1 MVEKV
6 GIRVLTVDDS
16 RTMQGMLRKALEG
29 AGYDVIQGGDG
40 VEGLEVL
47 EAADPTPNAI
57 ITDINMPRMD
67 GFEFIEAVRALEQYK
82 HLPMIVL
89 TTESHPEKKARARAV
104 GATGWIVK
112 PFSTDSLVAAIR
124 RVTA

>member
-47 EAADPTPNAI
+47 QAADPVPNAI

-67 GFEFIEAVRALEQYK
+67 GFEFIEAVRGMEKYK
-82 HLPMIVL
+82 YLPMIVL
-89 TTESHPEKKARARAV
+89 TTESDPEKKARARAV

>member
-89 TTESHPEKKARARAV
+89 TTESDPEKKARARAV

>member
-1 MVEKV
+1 MVEKL

-29 AGYDVIQGGDG
+29 AGYEVIQGGDG

-47 EAADPTPNAI
+47 QEADPTPNAI

-67 GFEFIEAVRALEQYK
+67 GFEFIEAVRAMDQYK

-89 TTESHPEKKARARAV
+89 TTESDPEKKARARAA